1 MRYAIPAVILAALIA
16 LFAIGLRKD
25 PSKIPSPLIGKP
37 APMFN
42 LPTLAGRG
50 FSAAD
55 LKGHATVV
63 NFWASWCTP
72 CLDEHPVLLELS
84 RSGIVIIGLN
94 YKDEPAAA
102 QAWLA
107 QHGNPFQLVAQDL
120 DGRVAIDWGVYGVP
134 ETFIVDAQG
143 TIVHKQVG
151 ALTREVWQRE
161 IAPLMGGPRP
171 VAGGQ

>member
-1 MRYAIPAVILAALIA
+1 MRYAIPVVVLAALIA
-16 LFAIGLRKD
+16 LFAIGLQKD
-25 PSKIPSPLIGKP
+25 PTKIPSPLIGKP
-37 APMFN
+37 APTFN
-42 LPTLAGRG
+42 LPTMDRRG

-55 LKGHATVV
+55 LKGKVTVV

-72 CLDEHPVLLELS
+72 CLEEHPVLLELS
-84 RSGIVIIGLN
+84 RSGVTIVGMN
-94 YKDEPAAA
+94 YKDQPTDA
-102 QAWLA
+102 QAWLS

-151 ALTREVWQRE
+151 PLTPEIWQRD
-161 IAPLMGGPRP
+161 IAPLVKP
-171 VAGGQ
+171 